1 MKLSIYQYNSLILF
15 LLLWVLPVDML
26 NGVLLQNNVNLPI
39 SISQLYKILILV
51 LMLIRIFGTTTM
63 TIIYFAFITFCL
75 GSVIQSLS
83 SFRFNFIFQDFIKT
97 TKYLSI
103 LIAFFYFKRI
113 FQENNSKTIEKV
125 FKWLEFSYW
134 VLAFN
139 IVIKLVHLGYPM
151 YEYGEIGTKGFFY
164 AGNEISSLLL
174 VTYGIIAHKIL
185 IVNQK
190 RIKFFFFFLFN
201 VFLAILISSKTSVL
215 GILVISFFLYFGLGT
230 YKVNLTA
237 VKRLLVSIGIIIP
250 MVLFFMYKTILN
262 LPIIV
267 RLQYFWE
274 KLDFVTFIFSSRNLE
289 AKKMFTIYNDDFTIV
304 QKLIG
309 GGQYFYES
317 KTHHIVEIDL
327 LDIFFA
333 YGILGAL
340 LFCFFIT
347 LLLAQSY
354 TLKKTSKYPFANL
367 TFLMS
372 LVLFVISSIA
382 GHIYNSGIAGNFIA
396 LLFAMMYI
404 KKNERQVT

>member
-1 MKLSIYQYNSLILF
+1 
-15 LLLWVLPVDML
+15 ML
-26 NGVLLQNNVNLPI
+26 NGVLLQNNINLPI
-39 SISQLYKILILV
+39 SISQLYKIIILV
-51 LMLIRIFGTTTM
+51 LMLIRILGTTTIA
-63 TIIYFAFITFCL
+63 IIYFAFITFCL
-75 GSVIQSLS
+75 GSVVQALT
-83 SFRFNFIFQDFIKT
+83 SFSFGFVFQDFIKT
-97 TKYLSI
+97 TKYLSL

-113 FQENNSKTIEKV
+113 FQENNSKIVEKV
-125 FKWLEFSYW
+125 FYWLEFSFW
-134 VLAFN
+134 VFSFN
-139 IVIKLVHLGYPM
+139 IVIKLLHLGYPM
-151 YEYGEIGTKGFFY
+151 YEYGEIGTRGFFY

-185 IVNQK
+185 IVNQN

-201 VFLAILISSKTSVL
+201 IFLAILISSKTSVL
-215 GILVISFFLYFGLGT
+215 GILATSFFLYFTLG
-230 YKVNLTA
+230 KFNVNLTA
-237 VKRLLVSIGIIIP
+237 VKRLLISIGIIIP
-250 MVLFFMYKTILN
+250 TVLFFMYKTILS

-317 KTHHIVEIDL
+317 KTHHIVEIDP

-340 LFCFFIT
+340 LFCFFII

-354 TLKKTSKYPFANL
+354 KLKKTSKYPYANL
-367 TFLMS
+367 TFIMS
-372 LVLFVISSIA
+372 LVLFVVSSIA

>member
-1 MKLSIYQYNSLILF
+1 MKLSIYQYNSFILF

-39 SISQLYKILILV
+39 SISQLYKIFILV
-51 LMLIRIFGTTTM
+51 LMLIRIFGTTTI
-63 TIIYFAFITFCL
+63 TIVYYAFITFCL
-75 GSVIQSLS
+75 GSVIQALT
-83 SFRFNFIFQDFIKT
+83 SFKFSFLFQDFIKT
-97 TKYLSI
+97 TKYLSL

-113 FQENNSKTIEKV
+113 FQDNNIKIIEKV
-125 FKWLEFSYW
+125 FYWLEFSYW

-151 YEYGEIGTKGFFY
+151 YEYGEIGTRGFFY

-174 VTYGIIAHKIL
+174 VTYGILAHKIL
-185 IVNQK
+185 IINQK
-190 RIKFFFFFLFN
+190 RLKFFIFFLFN
-201 VFLAILISSKTSVL
+201 IFLAILISSKTSVL
-215 GILVISFFLYFGLGT
+215 GILAISFFLYFTLGT
-230 YKVNLTA
+230 FKVDFTA
-237 VKRLLVSIGIIIP
+237 LKRLLISIGIIIP
-250 MVLFFMYKTILN
+250 TVLFFMYKTILS

-267 RLQYFWE
+267 RLEYFWE
-274 KLDFVTFIFSSRNLE
+274 KLDFVTFVFSSRNLE
-289 AKKMFTIYNDDFTIV
+289 AKKMFTIYTDDFNIV

-340 LFCFFIT
+340 LFCFFII
-347 LLLAQSY
+347 LLLIQSY
-354 TLKKTSKYPFANL
+354 KLKKTSRYPYADL

-396 LLFAMMYI
+396 FLFAMMYI
-404 KKNERQVT
+404 KKNERQAA